1 MTSVDKKNSEILGRI
16 REWFKSQLDERISD
30 EEILEMCL
38 KFSIAHLDQLLTEN
52 KAESKYLDSL
62 LNKEYEKRKP
72 IFDFISD
79 ILEDEYEMIKKSG
92 KTIKEVIRESWK
104 F

>member
-1 MTSVDKKNSEILGRI
+1 MTSIDIRKPEILKLL
-16 REWFKSQLDERISD
+16 RERFKTQLGEIISD

-38 KFSIAHLDQLLTEN
+38 KFSIEHLDELVSEKKSN
-52 KAESKYLDSL
+52 SGYIVNI
-62 LNKEYEKRKP
+62 LNNETDKRKA

-79 ILEDEYEMIKKSG
+79 ILEDEYETIKNSG

-104 F
+104 Y